1 MKKIK
6 KMIENIKSGFRNF
19 RDMVQTIKL
28 EYAFYKG
35 LWDKPEGKAAVRHLW
50 KECLYL
56 LEKIKPSKIEGNLIF
71 GTEDPALTGQI
82 LGGIAIVYGCF
93 PKKFQI
99 TPDFEE
105 KRLEGTVHAKGKIRL
120 IHVVIIAVRL
130 WIDRNF
136 RYIVKKIF
144 AKEGAE
150 NEQ

>member
-1 MKKIK
+1 MEKIK
-6 KMIENIKSGFRNF
+6 RMTENSKSRFQSLGET
-19 RDMVQTIKL
+19 VKTIRS
-28 EYAFYKG
+28 EYGFYKG

-56 LEKIKPSKIEGNLIF
+56 LKKIKPSKIEGNLTF

-105 KRLEGTVHAKGKIRL
+105 KRLEGKIHAKGKIRL
-120 IHVVIIAVRL
+120 IHVVIVAVKL

-136 RYIVKKIF
+136 RYIVKKLF